1 MIFNWKVTPLVDLAR
16 QIAERGGTSQ
26 PAVVGIDGHSSSG
39 KSTLATQLGRLLP
52 SGSVLRT
59 DDLAWHHGVFS
70 WDQLLVDDVLPIVR
84 SGAALNY
91 RPPAWQGRGRPGAVE
106 MPGNLRWLVV
116 EGVGASQPSLRGA
129 LDVVLWVE
137 TDQPTRLAR
146 DAARVAAGEI
156 SADSYRG
163 WMAEEYAYVVA
174 HRPWEHADLI
184 INGGE
189 AVQYDRNTEVVV
201 AERPRVSRHSDLEV
215 R

>member
-1 MIFNWKVTPLVDLAR
+1 
-16 QIAERGGTSQ
+16 
-26 PAVVGIDGHSSSG
+26 
-39 KSTLATQLGRLLP
+39 
-52 SGSVLRT
+52 
-59 DDLAWHHGVFS
+59 
-70 WDQLLVDDVLPIVR
+70 
-84 SGAALNY
+84 
-91 RPPAWQGRGRPGAVE
+91 

-146 DAARVAAGEI
+146 DAARMAAGEI

-201 AERPRVSRHSDLEV
+201 AERRASAGTQT
-215 R
+215 

>member
-52 SGSVLRT
+52 SSSVLRT

-70 WDQLLVDDVLPIVR
+70 WDQLLVDDVLPVVR
-84 SGAALNY
+84 SGAAINY

-201 AERPRVSRHSDLEV
+201 AERPRVSRHSDLKV